1 MIWSKSL
8 PPLSLSVLTCKMGGT
23 PGGPVS
29 EAAMGNWSSSLG
41 ESKLCKEPRVMR
53 RYGLVTVVHILTEC
67 PPEVGTVLSALC
79 IFIHKWIMKWK
90 LSLPH
95 FTDEKSEAQ
104 GG

>member
-1 MIWSKSL
+1 
-8 PPLSLSVLTCKMGGT
+8 
-23 PGGPVS
+23 
-29 EAAMGNWSSSLG
+29 
-41 ESKLCKEPRVMR
+41 MR